1 MKLIVAG
8 STGFVATEVI
18 RQAVSHPSITS
29 ILALARRATAVP
41 QNVGPGADRT
51 KLKSVVCEDF
61 GNYPESVKKELS
73 GADACIWYVN
83 LLSRILQ
90 WLYPLHI
97 TLPPMQHIG
106 SHLQSDQLLS

>member
-29 ILALARRATAVP
+29 ILALGRRTIPAP
-41 QNVGPGADRT
+41 QNVGPGANIT

-61 GNYPESVKKELS
+61 GKYPESVKKELT

-83 LLSRILQ
+83 LLSRIDGYIAYI
-90 WLYPLHI
+90 YPFFQCTI
-97 TLPPMQHIG
+97 
-106 SHLQSDQLLS
+106 

>member
-29 ILALARRATAVP
+29 ILALARRTTAVP
-41 QNVGPGADRT
+41 QNVGPGADTT

>member
-29 ILALARRATAVP
+29 ILALGRRTTAVP
-41 QNVGPGADRT
+41 QNMGSGADTT

-61 GNYPESVKKELS
+61 GNYPESVKKELT

-83 LLSRILQ
+83 LLPRVYQ
-90 WLYPLHI
+90 WRHTPFSQC
-97 TLPPMQHIG
+97 T
-106 SHLQSDQLLS
+106 SHVQSDKLIPQMLAY